1 MDIYFQGYGF
11 WFTENE
17 PGEPLNQLTP
27 TYLVD
32 GVFRL
37 KDRDAIQ
44 FHHTKKI
51 DDIYILCPSSHKDD
65 EFSKVAKDGSLKGY
79 KPERCWFSIDPGIN
93 ACTGIEPK
101 AVIAEPD
108 SPSGVLEVEH
118 EVEHVEAPIA
128 ANKFS
133 IDALIETRIPALFIK
148 AKIDN
153 DLFTQSIYKVR
164 WVKMLEKERDY
175 LSGLDF
181 SDLRESRLQRINA
194 KLKDFQ
200 KWAND
205 YGQKPSSERQA
216 EAVVDD
222 GAGSQD
228 GIEPASVKVSQVF
241 SEFIGLRANE
251 ISLVMMKNGTAKAVI
266 RGKSIKVSPGELGL
280 KVGSQDWKLMEGA
293 AVSGGELESALK
305 KLNSSSNLEAEKGKV
320 KTAVSR
326 LRKSL
331 KNAMGLID
339 NPINYTKNSGY
350 NFAFKTMTHELLND
364 GNVTK
369 GDDAMDYV
377 SDEGFEDNQHG
388 SNGFWIDDD

>member
-1 MDIYFQGYGF
+1 MDIYFEGYGF

-17 PGEPLNQLTP
+17 PGEPLNKLIP
-27 TYLVD
+27 TYLAN

-37 KDRDAIQ
+37 NDKDSVQ
-44 FHHTKKI
+44 FRHTKRI
-51 DDIYILCPSSHKDD
+51 DGIYTLYPSSHKDD

-93 ACTGIEPK
+93 ACTGIEPI

-108 SPSGVLEVEH
+108 SPSGVL

-200 KWAND
+200 KWANAND

-216 EAVVDD
+216 EAVGDASAADD
-222 GAGSQD
+222 A
-228 GIEPASVKVSQVF
+228 PK
-241 SEFIGLRANE
+241 EFDLRLVALRQWM
-251 ISLVMMKNGTAKAVI
+251 ISK
-266 RGKSIKVSPGELGL
+266 GL
-280 KVGSQDWKLMEGA
+280 KPDGDMPIKLKHHMQF
-293 AVSGGELESALK
+293 
-305 KLNSSSNLEAEKGKV
+305 KG
-320 KTAVSR
+320 
-326 LRKSL
+326 
-331 KNAMGLID
+331 
-339 NPINYTKNSGY
+339 YTKTTIYAELCGFDN
-350 NFAFKTMTHELLND
+350 AFLMAEATFNDFWQEQKLL
-364 GNVTK
+364 K
-369 GDDAMDYV
+369 
-377 SDEGFEDNQHG
+377 FK
-388 SNGFWIDDD
+388 